1 MVVGR
6 GFIRHDGAFV
16 SSEEKVHGTTL
27 TPIPEEIE
35 TQKVPH

>member
-6 GFIRHDGAFV
+6 RISGYDGAFV
-16 SSEEKVHGTTL
+16 STKEKVHGTTL

-35 TQKVPH
+35 TQKVAH